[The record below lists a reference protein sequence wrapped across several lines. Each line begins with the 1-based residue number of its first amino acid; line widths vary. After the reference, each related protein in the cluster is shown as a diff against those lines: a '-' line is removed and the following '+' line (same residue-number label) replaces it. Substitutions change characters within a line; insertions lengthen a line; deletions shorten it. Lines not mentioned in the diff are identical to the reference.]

1 MMLIKEEE
9 ESSESKSIYKDGNDV
24 KPRSRSPSS
33 FPEVNSKDDSL
44 IRKAQNLLGATPT
57 KEAKKELDPLSLR
70 KTL

>member
-9 ESSESKSIYKDGNDV
+9 ESSESKSIYNDGNV

-57 KEAKKELDPLSLR
+57 KEAKKELDP
-70 KTL
+70 